1 LIHFYK
7 SITDTKS
14 MAEANPTNGYFSM
27 GLETLKVPME
37 LFKENRQRLCDRL
50 RGNSSMPGGSVV
62 LLQGG
67 SDHQGRCAGSDAD
80 VAPIFRQE
88 SYFHWAFGVLEPD
101 FFGAIDVATG
111 RSVLYQPRLDENY
124 AVIMGHIPTNE
135 EIRER
140 YQVDEVM
147 YVDEM
152 PSHLRSMAGSTVPT
166 LLLLEGP
173 NTDSGNMTRP
183 AAFDGMSEFQTNRSL
198 LHHEMAD
205 CRVIK
210 TKLEMEVLR
219 YANKISSLA
228 HMHVMRTVKPGMK
241 EYQAESTFQH
251 HIYFHGG
258 ARHVCYNCISASGR
272 SGAVLHYGHA
282 GAPNDQTIHD
292 GDMCL
297 FDMGGEYYCYCSDIT
312 CSFPA
317 NGKFSD
323 NQKIIYN
330 AVLRANRA
338 VFDSCKPGVM
348 WADMHL
354 LANRVVLEDLTSAGI
369 LQGSVEE
376 MMAVNLG
383 GRLLQPHGLGHY
395 IGCET
400 HDVGG
405 YLEGNPERS
414 ELAGLKS
421 LRTARQLE
429 AGQVLTIEPGC
440 YFIDFLIDRALGD
453 PELSRFLV
461 EDRIN
466 ELRGSGGVRIED
478 DVIITETGAELM
490 SVVPRTVEEIEAWM
504 AGDDS
509 FLANYK

>member
-1 LIHFYK
+1 
-7 SITDTKS
+7 
-14 MAEANPTNGYFSM
+14 M
-27 GLETLKVPME
+27 GLETLKVPMD
-37 LFKENRQRLCDRL
+37 LFKENRTRLCERL
-50 RGNSSMPGGSVV
+50 RSKASLLPGGSVV

-67 SDHQGRCAGSDAD
+67 SDHLGRCAGSDAD
-80 VAPIFRQE
+80 VAPTFRQE

-111 RSVLYQPRLDENY
+111 RNVLYQPRLDENY
-124 AVIMGHIPTNE
+124 AVIMGHIPTPE
-135 EIRER
+135 EIRQR
-140 YQVDEVM
+140 YQVDEVR
-147 YVDEM
+147 YVDEL
-152 PSHLRSMAGSTVPT
+152 PQHLRSMAGSTVPT
-166 LLLLEGP
+166 LLLLEGA
-173 NTDSGNMTRP
+173 NTDSGLTTRP
-183 AAFDGMSEFQTNRSL
+183 AAFDGMSEFLTNRTL

-210 TKLEMEVLR
+210 TKMEMDVLR

-228 HMHVMRTVKPGMK
+228 HMHVMRTIKPGMK

-282 GAPNDQTIHD
+282 GAPNDQTIKD

-312 CSFPA
+312 CSYPA
-317 NGKFSD
+317 NGKFTD

-330 AVLRANRA
+330 AVLRSNRA
-338 VFDSCKPGVM
+338 VFDACKPGVM
-348 WADMHL
+348 WSDMHI
-354 LANRVVLEDLTSAGI
+354 LANRIILEDLTSAGI
-369 LQGSVEE
+369 FQGSVDE
-376 MMAVNLG
+376 MMAVNLA
-383 GRLLQPHGLGHY
+383 GRLLQPHGLGHF

-414 ELAGLKS
+414 ELAGIKS

-440 YFIDFLIDRALGD
+440 YFIDFLIDRALAD
-453 PELSRFLV
+453 PELSRFIV
-461 EDRIN
+461 ADRVN

-490 SVVPRTVEEIEAWM
+490 SIVPRTVQEIESWM

-509 FLANYK
+509 FLAHYKIL